1 MTDILSLIRRMRK
14 NRRLYIGND
23 GILAMHHLVTGYGV
37 CCYDFGILRDEE
49 FERFV
54 LFVHEKLKLEMSGF
68 SIWRLIAERTSTD
81 DEAFELLFALLD
93 EFDAQQ

>member
-1 MTDILSLIRRMRK
+1 MTGILSLIRRMRK

-23 GILAMHHLVTGYGV
+23 GILAMHHIVTGYGV
-37 CCYDFGILRDEE
+37 CQADFGFLHDEE

-54 LFVHEKLKLEMSGF
+54 RFVYEKFELEMSAF
-68 SIWRLIAERTSTD
+68 SIWRLIDERTSTD

-93 EFDAQQ
+93 EFDARQ